1 MKSIDADARAVDLDP
16 TQAGFPSG
24 FTLDRLGTT
33 HFIGIGGAGM
43 SVLAEMLLQR
53 GVTVTGSDTASG
65 PRTERLAS
73 LGADVA
79 IGQDARNVDGAS
91 TVVYSSAV
99 RPDNPEI
106 RAAAKTGLRIV
117 HRSDILALLMSDRR
131 SVTVAGTHG
140 KTTTSSLIA
149 HILRFAGTGD
159 LADPGYAIGGTIQ
172 GPDGTTLDGGHAG
185 SGAVLVAE
193 ADESDG
199 SFAKYRPDIAVIT
212 NAESDHLDHYGTV
225 ERYREA
231 FVDYAR
237 HARGT
242 IVICADDEGALQV
255 LRALGADTAAR
266 AIAYSTRPAG
276 EVGDLNGARLVSIE
290 SEEES
295 AGSGRERFT
304 VRMPAGSVGEDP
316 IEMRVALRI
325 AGIHNARNAAAAL
338 VVAVVLGVDPEK
350 GAQAAGTFL
359 GASRRFELRGTV
371 KQVSVFDDYAH
382 HPTEVAALLSAA
394 RRRFPNSTIRVLF
407 QPHLFSRTRFF
418 ASAFA
423 RALSIADD
431 VLVTGVYPARES
443 QKDFPDVTASTIVDA
458 AAGIDHDPARWIE
471 AVEDMHV
478 AAQMLAMRS
487 HHGDVILTVGAGDVT
502 RMGPVIL
509 HVLET
514 HRASC
519 EG

>member
-1 MKSIDADARAVDLDP
+1 MKSTDVDAIAVDLDP
-16 TQAGFPSG
+16 TRVAFPSA
-24 FTLDRLGTT
+24 FTLDEIGVT

-53 GVTVTGSDTASG
+53 GVTVTGSDVASG

-73 LGADVA
+73 LGADVT
-79 IGQDARNVDGAS
+79 IGQDAQNVQGAS
-91 TVVYSSAV
+91 TVVYSSAI

-106 RAAAKTGLRIV
+106 RAAARAGLRIV
-117 HRSDILALLMSDRR
+117 HRSDILALLMSGRR

-149 HILRFAGTGD
+149 HILRLAGDGD

-172 GPDGTTLDGGHAG
+172 GPEGATLDGGHAG

-225 ERYREA
+225 DRYRAA
-231 FVDYAR
+231 FVDHAR
-237 HARGT
+237 HARGN

-255 LRALGADTAAR
+255 LRALDAPTAAR
-266 AIAYSTRPAG
+266 AIAYSTHPA
-276 EVGDLNGARLVSIE
+276 EDVGDLNGARLVSIE

-304 VRMPAGSVGEDP
+304 VRLPADLAGAEP
-316 IEMRVALRI
+316 IDLPVALRI
-325 AGIHNARNAAAAL
+325 AGVHNARNATAALIAAVLLGVNPERAAA
-338 VVAVVLGVDPEK
+338 
-350 GAQAAGTFL
+350 AAGSFL
-359 GASRRFELRGTV
+359 GASRRFQLRGTV
-371 KQVSVFDDYAH
+371 KRVSVFDDYAH

-394 RRRFPNSTIRVLF
+394 RRRFPDSTIRVLF

-423 RALSIADD
+423 KALAKADD
-431 VLVTGVYPARES
+431 VIVAGVYPARES
-443 QKDFPDVTASTIVDA
+443 QRDFPDVTASTIVDA
-458 AAGIDHDPARWIE
+458 AAGIAHDPARWIS

-478 AAQMLAMRS
+478 AAQMIAMRS

-502 RMGPVIL
+502 QMGPVIL
-509 HVLET
+509 HVLEA